1 MESTENTEAPQ
12 PIVDEDEINLFDLI
26 AVILKRK
33 RFIVV
38 YTAVLLVLIFIVL
51 MIMSPVYQGVARLL
65 PPQSVNSTTEILA
78 QLAGATGLS
87 MGATGTQPTS
97 STYAGMLTSR
107 TILDAVL
114 DKYNLIEFYKKDR
127 FLGRWRSYTRDDAR
141 DTLTDMVDMEADT
154 TTNIITATINDKDAK
169 RAAAMANT
177 FVDELRKMIQ
187 ELSVLEANQ
196 RKVFYDREIKKTLD
210 NLTLAEESMKKF
222 QENSG
227 VLLADEQAKAM
238 MDRIAMLE
246 AQIAAKEIQIQVI
259 NTYATASN
267 PDMKRAV
274 SELAA
279 LKDERDKLEA
289 KSAGAQNF
297 PGNVTIPTAQV
308 PELGMEYLRKLRD
321 LKYQQTLWD
330 VLIKQY
336 ETARLDETKE
346 TPNVQV
352 VDIAIPP
359 EKSAKPKVIL
369 IMVIAVPVSL
379 FLSMLMAF
387 LLEYLEKSSA
397 NPANRVRMN
406 NIKRYLR
413 RF

>member
-26 AVILKRK
+26 AVVLKRK

-87 MGATGTQPTS
+87 MGATGAQPTS

-141 DTLTDMVDMEADT
+141 DTLTDLVDMEADT
-154 TTNIITATINDKDAK
+154 TTNIITATINDKNAQ

-187 ELSVLEANQ
+187 DLSVLEANQ

-289 KSAGAQNF
+289 KSVTTQNF

-359 EKSAKPKVIL
+359 EKSAKPKVML

-397 NPANRVRMN
+397 NPANKVRMN